1 VAILVALAAGEW
13 FVRRSV
19 WYNGERHCR
28 GRVVTSAEE
37 SDDSATVRVEITTG
51 ALRGQTLEAKPS
63 SLAGATGGSSAR
75 RVIVKLAEEDGER
88 GSIVGVARDLWL
100 LRLAALLGVIMVFAG
115 GDRGVRGLLILALV
129 AFGVCGL
136 MGPLVVGGV
145 SPFASVLAIALPM
158 TVVIS
163 VVNAGRR
170 TAGLAIVA
178 GALGGVLTVLAL
190 SVSAVI
196 ALRMT
201 GVYSWLTL
209 SLWEKEITRGIDF
222 PGLLAAGITLGAV
235 GVVIDLATGVASA
248 VCEVAGA
255 NPSLSRRQLFDAGM
269 SVGRDVMGTEL
280 NTLVFA
286 YVGANVG
293 VLLLP
298 VLGQRVAG
306 HEIPVLHVVSMQ
318 SVAVEITQIL
328 LGTTGLVLTIPIA
341 AFAGATLARGQMS
354 QPPPVAGGHAVSGS
368 ASRSFGWPVLIALMV
383 GWAGL
388 WFLAEWATGESF
400 HQYQRRA
407 SMGAQQ
413 ARLLVRANV
422 MSVQPSAEEVF
433 GSGGEL
439 RGEAHQKAQ
448 CVLLS
453 GPRQGQSVEVVSSLS
468 GRPDHDKPL
477 RHGDS
482 VLLRLVTRG
491 GEILNA
497 ALIEYS
503 REKALVSLAFVLLAA
518 VVLVG
523 HWMGLRATAGLFCSG
538 IIVYACVLAVG
549 VKEWP
554 ALPTFVLAML
564 PLSAI
569 VFLILC
575 GPTVKA
581 LTASLGA
588 FGGVLFGGGAALVSA
603 RVMGFSG
610 LHAGD
615 LMALRLFASAGGVD
629 YRGLYVAGIL
639 LGVVGVAMDVAIAIA
654 SAAAEVQQAKP
665 GSTRKEVLESAL
677 RVGRNVMT
685 PMVLAL
691 VFAYLGLN
699 LPILI
704 LPFAD
709 MQTPLALFVNSD
721 PVAAEAARILAGSIG
736 VVATVPITA
745 FLCAA
750 MVRESQGK
758 ETGPEE
764 TPGVGDE
771 TGADAGSD
779 G

>member
-1 VAILVALAAGEW
+1 MRREIQITLTAVILAALAAGEW
-13 FVRRSV
+13 FVHRSL
-19 WYNGERHCR
+19 WYNGKQHCR
-28 GRVVTSAEE
+28 ARVVSSPEGET
-37 SDDSATVRVEITTG
+37 DSSVVRVEITTG
-51 ALRGQTLEAKPS
+51 VSSGKTVEARPPSVAGSTGALSGRVVIIE
-63 SLAGATGGSSAR
+63 LAR
-75 RVIVKLAEEDGER
+75 EDGQP
-88 GSIVGVARDLWL
+88 GNIVGIARDPWL
-100 LRLAALLGVIMVFAG
+100 LRLAALLGILMVFAG

-136 MGPLVVGGV
+136 MGPLIAHGV
-145 SPFASVLAIALPM
+145 SPFISILAIALPM
-158 TVVIS
+158 TVIIS
-163 VVNAGRR
+163 VVNVGRG
-170 TAGLAIVA
+170 TAGLAAVA
-178 GALGGVLTVLAL
+178 GALGGVLAVLVLA
-190 SVSAVI
+190 VVAVLG
-196 ALRMT
+196 LRMT

-306 HEIPVLHVVSMQ
+306 HEIPLLHVMSMQ
-318 SVAVEITQIL
+318 SVAAEITQIL
-328 LGTTGLVLTIPIA
+328 VGTTGLVLTIPIA
-341 AFAGATLARGQMS
+341 AFAAATLARSRMGHGR
-354 QPPPVAGGHAVSGS
+354 PTAGRHSAPASG
-368 ASRSFGWPVLIALMV
+368 SRSFGWPALVALMIV
-383 GWAGL
+383 LAGL
-388 WFLAEWATGESF
+388 WALAEWGAAGSF
-400 HQYQRRA
+400 YRYQRRA
-407 SMGAQQ
+407 SMGGQQ
-413 ARLLVRANV
+413 ERSLVRA
-422 MSVQPSAEEVF
+422 SVESVSPSEEEVL
-433 GSGGEL
+433 GSSGEL
-439 RGEAHQKAQ
+439 EREVHQRAQ

-453 GPRQGQSVEVVSSLS
+453 GPRRGERAAVVSSIS
-468 GRPDHDKPL
+468 GRPDHDKVL
-477 RHGDS
+477 RRGDS

-491 GEILNA
+491 GGILNV

-503 REKALVSLAFVLLAA
+503 REKALITLAFVLLA
-518 VVLVG
+518 VVILVG
-523 HWMGLRATAGLFCSG
+523 HRMGLRATAGLFCSG
-538 IIVYACVLAVG
+538 AIVYACVLAVG
-549 VKEWP
+549 VREWA
-554 ALPTFVLAML
+554 ALPTFVLAIL
-564 PLSAI
+564 PLSI
-569 VFLILC
+569 LVFLILC

-588 FGGVLFGGGAALVSA
+588 FGGVLIGGAAAVVSA
-603 RVMGFSG
+603 RAMGFSG

-654 SAAAEVQQAKP
+654 SAATEVQQAKP
-665 GSTRKEVLESAL
+665 EVTRKEVLESAL

-709 MQTPLALFVNSD
+709 MRTPLALFVNSD

-750 MVRESQGK
+750 MVRER
-758 ETGPEE
+758 
-764 TPGVGDE
+764 
-771 TGADAGSD
+771 
-779 G
+779 